1 MQAETV
7 QGYKYMTMSG
17 DTFDSISLDFY
28 DDERFASVIIQANL
42 KYRKVITFS
51 GGEKLF
57 IPIIDDPAPTT
68 LPPWKRGD

>member
-1 MQAETV
+1 MQADTV
-7 QGYKYMTMSG
+7 QGYKYSTMSG

-42 KYRKVITFS
+42 KYRRVITFS
-51 GGEKLF
+51 GGEELF
-57 IPIIDDPAPTT
+57 IPIIDDPTPTT